1 MKARIVS
8 CVVLLSVL
16 PLIAT
21 QAAEQR
27 LPAFPGAEGF
37 GSETPGGRGG
47 AVVFVTNLQDDGP
60 GSLRAACRSK
70 GPRTVLFRVSGI
82 IELSSTLEIT
92 EPFLTLA
99 GQSAPGDGIC
109 LRGHGVV
116 VADTHDVIIRYL
128 RVRPGDI
135 AKKETDALSVYK
147 SQNVIIDHCSA
158 SWGTDETISVTGEGT
173 SEVTV
178 QWCMIT
184 ESLNNSVHSKGA
196 HGYGSLLRA
205 DGRVTF
211 HHNLYAHHSS
221 RNPRPGT
228 YGDMNRGLLLDF
240 RNNVIYDWGE
250 RAGYTAA
257 DKASINYIAN
267 YLKPGSSTN
276 PGVRDFAFHIGGSTT
291 TLFADLNRI
300 ENLPEKDSANW
311 AMIELPKGVPM
322 ADVRLPGQLA
332 AAPVT
337 TQSAQAAYELV
348 LRAAGA
354 TRPGGD
360 AVDMRIMSQVRSG
373 TGHIIDSQRDV
384 GGWPEY
390 RAGTPAADGDND
402 GMPDDWERK
411 NGLKPDVADDK
422 GDADGDGYTN
432 LEEYLNSPQ

>member
-1 MKARIVS
+1 M
-8 CVVLLSVL
+8 
-16 PLIAT
+16 
-21 QAAEQR
+21 
-27 LPAFPGAEGF
+27 
-37 GSETPGGRGG
+37 
-47 AVVFVTNLQDDGP
+47 
-60 GSLRAACRSK
+60 
-70 GPRTVLFRVSGI
+70 SGI

-116 VADTHDVIIRYL
+116 VANTHDVIIRYL

-184 ESLNNSVHSKGA
+184 ESLNHSVHSKGA

-276 PGVRDFAFHIGGSTT
+276 PGVRDYAFHIGGSTT

-354 TRPGGD
+354 TRPGGRCRRHED
-360 AVDMRIMSQVRSG
+360 YEPGA
-373 TGHIIDSQRDV
+373 QRDRPYHRFPTGCRRMAGV
-384 GGWPEY
+384 SGGNAGGGWRQRRYARRLGAEERLETRRGRRQRGRRRRRIHKPG
-390 RAGTPAADGDND
+390 RVPQQPAVTRDTRTNT
-402 GMPDDWERK
+402 DWHGPKR
-411 NGLKPDVADDK
+411 
-422 GDADGDGYTN
+422 
-432 LEEYLNSPQ
+432 